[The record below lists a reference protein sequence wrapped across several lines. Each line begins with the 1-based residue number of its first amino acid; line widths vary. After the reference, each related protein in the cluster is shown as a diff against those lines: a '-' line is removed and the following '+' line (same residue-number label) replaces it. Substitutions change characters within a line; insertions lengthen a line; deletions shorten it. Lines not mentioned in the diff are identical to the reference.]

1 MEWTSQL
8 ATGDDSVD
16 AQHRALLG
24 CLGDLRRAMKENRT
38 LFAVYT
44 LTRLK
49 HHVRDHFAAEEV
61 LLRTAESSSLQ
72 EHMQIHEQFRTQ
84 LTDFQVKSIHGD
96 VSMQTVDYL
105 ITWLEQHITGVAN
118 MFIAAAADKNTVR
131 R

>member
-16 AQHRALLG
+16 AQHRALLD
-24 CLGDLRRAMKENRT
+24 CLNDLRRAMKENRT

-49 HHVRDHFAAEEV
+49 HHVRDHFATEEAM
-61 LLRTAESSSLQ
+61 LRKTTSASLQ
-72 EHMQIHEQFRTQ
+72 EHVRIHEQFRTQ

-96 VSMQTVDYL
+96 VSMQTVDYV
-105 ITWLEQHITGVAN
+105 IAWLEQHIAGVSA
-118 MFIAAAADKNTVR
+118 MFSAVTADKKSAQP
-131 R
+131 